1 MSGDPDVIVVGAGI
15 AGLSAALALTRA
27 GLSVVILEAR
37 DRVGGRI
44 FTQWDEKVKAPVELG
59 AEFIHGKPARY
70 GISQVS

>member
-1 MSGDPDVIVVGAGI
+1 MSADPDVIVVGAGI

-44 FTQWDEKVKAPVELG
+44 FTHWDEKVNAPVELG
-59 AEFIHGKPARY
+59 AEFIHGKPPQ
-70 GISQVS
+70 I